1 MAKITKVV
9 IRVFWR
15 KVNPL
20 TPPPALQGV
29 FLMIGEDIHGLVI
42 FVIILVGFIIASSI
56 FWFPIKVSRETF
68 VFTQIC
74 FTP

>member
-1 MAKITKVV
+1 
-9 IRVFWR
+9 
-15 KVNPL
+15 
-20 TPPPALQGV
+20 
-29 FLMIGEDIHGLVI
+29 MIGEDIHGLVI

-56 FWFPIKVSRETF
+56 FWFPIKVSRETS